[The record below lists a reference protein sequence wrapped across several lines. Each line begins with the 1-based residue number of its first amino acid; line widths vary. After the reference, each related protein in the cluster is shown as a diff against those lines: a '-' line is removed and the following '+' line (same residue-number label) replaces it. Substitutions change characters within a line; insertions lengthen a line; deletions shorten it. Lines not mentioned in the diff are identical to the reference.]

1 MVLEAHW
8 RPEIPNGPEGPR
20 SGRGVQPELP
30 PGPRGDR
37 VRPQPGCL
45 GPKSHLERKRKGD
58 PLRPG
63 PKGRPAGWVYAQSGS
78 FGQFRGKSRGQ
89 DPGPADFPPIRRPR
103 GNGMRRAKQRAR
115 LPLPSNVLARG
126 ETRGHLQKGWRACP
140 GEHLQLCHANL
151 IEDALEIGFEEFEGS
166 FIFPFPKD
174 V

>member
-1 MVLEAHW
+1 MRPTGGQRSPTARRGPGQGGVCSRSCRLAPEAIVLGH
-8 RPEIPNGPEGPR
+8 NLGPTW
-20 SGRGVQPELP
+20 
-30 PGPRGDR
+30 
-37 VRPQPGCL
+37 CL

-63 PKGRPAGWVYAQSGS
+63 PKGRPAGWVYGQFGS

-115 LPLPSNVLARG
+115 LPLPSSVLARG

-140 GEHLQLCHANL
+140 GEHLQVCHANL
-151 IEDALEIGFEEFEGS
+151 IKDALEIGFEEF
-166 FIFPFPKD
+166 
-174 V
+174 